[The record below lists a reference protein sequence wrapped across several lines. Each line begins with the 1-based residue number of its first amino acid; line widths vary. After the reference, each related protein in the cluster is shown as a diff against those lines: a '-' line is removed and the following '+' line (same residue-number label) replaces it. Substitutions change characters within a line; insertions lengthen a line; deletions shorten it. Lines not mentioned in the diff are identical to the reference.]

1 MDKFMKVFLIIIAC
15 VIGLGTAL
23 LYLLHYFFFDSA
35 KRPELDQKELVELM
49 DDELCEAVFFRIYDK
64 MDDDSENL
72 DLVSEPEKKVY
83 TVLEYMYEIDNGG
96 ICQYLTNTMGQRN
109 SLLIQYLEELGAKKN
124 AKLFQ
129 ELIDNNKIDYQML
142 DKIDSEEGYAKADKE
157 YSFDKYDEEY
167 GSIQEEEDILAI
179 CAEYIRKHINEV
191 S

>member
-1 MDKFMKVFLIIIAC
+1 MDKFMKVFLIIVAC
-15 VIGLGTAL
+15 FIGVVTVL

-35 KRPELDQKELVELM
+35 KRPELDQEELVELM

-72 DLVSEPEKKVY
+72 NLASEPEKKVY
-83 TVLEYMYEIDNGG
+83 TVLEYYYEIENGG
-96 ICQYLTNTMGQRN
+96 ICQYLQNTMGKRN
-109 SLLIQYLEELGAKKN
+109 SLLIQYLEELDAKKN

-129 ELIDNNKIDYQML
+129 DLIENNKIDYQEL
-142 DKIDSEEGYAKADKE
+142 DKIISEEGYEKANKE

-167 GSIQEEEDILAI
+167 ISIQEEEDILEM
-179 CAEYIRKHINEV
+179 CAEYIREHISEV